1 MGDFSMKKIGI
12 CLMIFLVVGCSAGE
26 GEKKVDKPEV
36 VEVSAESVS
45 KEKEPVRP
53 NVESIDYFLPDNHSQ
68 ERTEEITHLMIHF
81 ISNAAN
87 KPEDPYNVKDVNSI
101 FLDYGLSVHY
111 MIDRS
116 GNIYQLVSEDR
127 VAYHA
132 GKGNLSDFP
141 GYEDRMN
148 EYSIGIELL
157 AMGTKEEM
165 TAIIPEEKFQQI
177 DPSLLGY
184 TDAQYKTLRSLVDD
198 ILKRNPSILQD
209 RRHVI
214 GHDEYAPDRKTDP
227 GSLFDWSQIGF

>member
-1 MGDFSMKKIGI
+1 MKKFGI
-12 CLMIFLVVGCSAGE
+12 CFIIFLVVGCSGKE
-26 GEKKVDKPEV
+26 GVIVEEKEV
-36 VEVSAESVS
+36 LHVSAKSVS

-53 NVESIDYFLPDNHSQ
+53 NVDSIDYFLPDNHSQ
-68 ERTEEITHLMIHF
+68 ERTEKITHLMIHF

-87 KPEDPYNVKDVNSI
+87 NPKDPYNVRDVNAI

-111 MIDRS
+111 MIDRD

-132 GKGNLSDFP
+132 GKGSLSGFP

-157 AMGTKEEM
+157 AIGTKEEM
-165 TAIIPEEKFQQI
+165 TAIIPEEKFVQI
-177 DPSLLGY
+177 DPSLQGY
-184 TDAQYKTLRSLVDD
+184 TDAQYKTLRLLVDD

-214 GHDEYAPDRKTDP
+214 GHDEYALDRKTDP
-227 GSLFDWSQIGF
+227 GSLFDWTQIGF